1 MTQILVVDDN
11 PMIRKLLGMALSRHF
26 SVCEACDGTSA
37 FAAIQR
43 HKPDMVFLDIMM
55 PYANEGLELLDQL
68 RSNAETAH
76 ILVAMVTSRSDASDR
91 EVCMLKGADG
101 FFSKPFNLGE
111 ITQWA
116 IERLRPGNPGNPVK

>member
-26 SVCEACDGTSA
+26 SVCEAQDSAAA

-43 HKPDMVFLDIMM
+43 NKPEIIFLDIMM
-55 PYANEGLELLDQL
+55 PSANEGLDLLDRL
-68 RSNAETAH
+68 RSDPQTKD
-76 ILVAMVTSRSDASDR
+76 IVVAMVTSRADPGDR
-91 EVCMLKGADG
+91 ALAMAKGADG
-101 FFSKPFNLGE
+101 FFSKPFHLDA

-116 IERLRPGNPGNPVK
+116 AERLRPRTGTGAK